1 MIVVTF
7 KGQKIIEKYEKEK
20 HTFTYLFVT

>member
-7 KGQKIIEKYEKEK
+7 KGQKVIEKYEKEK
-20 HTFTYLFVT
+20 HTYTYLFVT